1 MTKVD
6 SESVSKYQPKTE
18 LTECKEPDS
27 HLTLSDLA
35 QIPVRVSAELG
46 RCKMKIRD
54 VLSLEKGSIVTLNK
68 QAGELGDVY
77 VNGVLIGR
85 GEMIVLADTLHI
97 RIVEIEGFEKDEE

>member
-1 MTKVD
+1 MAKD
-6 SESVSKYQPKTE
+6 SSDNVSKFYPENE
-18 LTECKEPDS
+18 LTTSNEPHT
-27 HLTLSDLA
+27 HLTLNDIA
-35 QIPVRVSAELG
+35 QIPAKVSAELG
-46 RCKMKIRD
+46 RCRMKIRE
-54 VLSLEKGSIVTLNK
+54 VLSLDKGSIVALNK